1 MKILHVFIYF
11 QELPEKGPTS
21 PYKSV
26 PDLSHS
32 QFNAP
37 LPAGF
42 KDAENIL
49 KQVQKNRGYLES
61 NMASVLRARQE
72 VEVFS
77 LLEAV
82 YHDRLVI
89 PY

>member
-1 MKILHVFIYF
+1 MLLIF

-21 PYKSV
+21 PYKSL
-26 PDLSHS
+26 PDLSLSH
-32 QFNAP
+32 FNAP
-37 LPAGF
+37 LPPGF

-61 NMASVLRARQE
+61 NMEAVLRARQE

-82 YHDRLVI
+82 YHDRLVCKCT
-89 PY
+89 